1 MKFINNS
8 KAEVVRKRSMKLDV
22 HPAVFSDEEDDQE
35 DQEEEEGL
43 KTTSPSS
50 RQDSGEICS
59 SHNKT
64 LEKRDSFSKLLNS
77 FGRIL

>member
-35 DQEEEEGL
+35 QEEEDL

-50 RQDSGEICS
+50 RQDA
-59 SHNKT
+59 
-64 LEKRDSFSKLLNS
+64 EKSAARTTKLSRSATVSPN
-77 FGRIL
+77 F

>member
-35 DQEEEEGL
+35 EEEEEDL

>member
-22 HPAVFSDEEDDQE
+22 LPAVFSDQE
-35 DQEEEEGL
+35 GDQEEEEDL